1 MTLLA
6 ISFIILVVGT
16 ASSKTLWNLND
27 IFLEKQ
33 MPQRQKE
40 GINMTSTE
48 NKELLETLY
57 KEDLADKIYL
67 SDEENEKLL
76 NGNPDDIPA
85 DVYFEEIKEGE
96 DVNKKYFRYS
106 LVENCDSLLK
116 MKLLKKSRLQLILTG
131 LSLIVSTICLV
142 LVIAILA

>member
-1 MTLLA
+1 MT
-6 ISFIILVVGT
+6 
-16 ASSKTLWNLND
+16 N
-27 IFLEKQ
+27 
-33 MPQRQKE
+33 
-40 GINMTSTE
+40 TE

-76 NGNPDDIPA
+76 NGNPDNIPA
-85 DVYFEEIKEGE
+85 DIYFEEVKVGE
-96 DVNKKYFRYS
+96 EVVKKFYKYS
-106 LVENCDSLLK
+106 LVDNCDSLLK

-142 LVIAILA
+142 LVIAILV

>member
-1 MTLLA
+1 MTN
-6 ISFIILVVGT
+6 S
-16 ASSKTLWNLND
+16 
-27 IFLEKQ
+27 
-33 MPQRQKE
+33 
-40 GINMTSTE
+40 E
-48 NKELLETLY
+48 NYDLLETLY

-67 SDEENEKLL
+67 SDDENEKLL

-85 DVYFEEIKEGE
+85 DVYFEEVKEGE

-131 LSLIVSTICLV
+131 LSLIISTICLV